1 LILGFGE
8 YCYTYSLI
16 IKIKRRVNNM
26 GWVGYPVYGEDLG
39 SAIETAEKV
48 IAKIK
53 TNKFD
58 KKDLVELD
66 KALTEI
72 KTVIAKDED

>member
-1 LILGFGE
+1 
-8 YCYTYSLI
+8 
-16 IKIKRRVNNM
+16 M
-26 GWVGYPVYGEDLG
+26 GRNWAPVYGELDLG
-39 SAIETAEKV
+39 TAIERAEKA

-53 TNKFD
+53 SNKFD

-72 KTVIAKDED
+72 KAVIAKDEK

>member
-1 LILGFGE
+1 
-8 YCYTYSLI
+8 
-16 IKIKRRVNNM
+16 M
-26 GWVGYPVYGEDLG
+26 GYMSFPVYGEDLG

-53 TNKFD
+53 TNKYD

-66 KALTEI
+66 KALAEI
-72 KTVIAKDED
+72 KAVIAKDEE

>member
-1 LILGFGE
+1 MG
-8 YCYTYSLI
+8 
-16 IKIKRRVNNM
+16 RV
-26 GWVGYPVYGEDLG
+26 WAPVYGEDLG
-39 SAIETAEKV
+39 SAIEAAEKV

-53 TNKFD
+53 TNKYS

-72 KTVIAKDED
+72 KAVIEKDAD

>member
-1 LILGFGE
+1 
-8 YCYTYSLI
+8 
-16 IKIKRRVNNM
+16 M
-26 GWVGYPVYGEDLG
+26 GRPFFPSYGEDLG

-58 KKDLVELD
+58 KADLVALD
-66 KALTEI
+66 EALTEI
-72 KTVIAKDED
+72 KEAIAKDEN

>member
-1 LILGFGE
+1 MGFAG
-8 YCYTYSLI
+8 
-16 IKIKRRVNNM
+16 VP
-26 GWVGYPVYGEDLG
+26 WYGADLG
-39 SAIETAEKV
+39 SAIETAETV

-58 KKDLVELD
+58 KDDLTELD

-72 KTVIAKDED
+72 RNAVTNEG

>member
-1 LILGFGE
+1 
-8 YCYTYSLI
+8 
-16 IKIKRRVNNM
+16 M
-26 GWVGYPVYGEDLG
+26 GKTGYPVYGEDLG

-48 IAKIK
+48 LAKIK
-53 TNKFD
+53 TNKYD

-72 KTVIAKDED
+72 KVVIAKDEE

>member
-1 LILGFGE
+1 MGRDGF
-8 YCYTYSLI
+8 
-16 IKIKRRVNNM
+16 
-26 GWVGYPVYGEDLG
+26 PVYGEDLG

-48 IAKIK
+48 LSKIK
-53 TNKFD
+53 TNKYD

-72 KTVIAKDED
+72 KAVITKDEE

>member
-1 LILGFGE
+1 MG
-8 YCYTYSLI
+8 
-16 IKIKRRVNNM
+16 RVM
-26 GWVGYPVYGEDLG
+26 FPAYGEDLG

-53 TNKFD
+53 KNKYD
-58 KKDLVELD
+58 TKDLVELD

-72 KTVIAKDED
+72 KAVIAKDEK

>member
-1 LILGFGE
+1 MG
-8 YCYTYSLI
+8 
-16 IKIKRRVNNM
+16 RVL
-26 GWVGYPVYGEDLG
+26 YPVYGEDLG

-53 TNKFD
+53 TNKYS

-72 KTVIAKDED
+72 KTVVAKDEE

>member
-1 LILGFGE
+1 
-8 YCYTYSLI
+8 
-16 IKIKRRVNNM
+16 M
-26 GWVGYPVYGEDLG
+26 GYLWLPVYGKELG
-39 SAIETAEKV
+39 TAIETAEAV

-58 KKDLVELD
+58 KKDLVDLD

-72 KTVIAKDED
+72 KDAIAKDEA

>member
-1 LILGFGE
+1 MGILGAP
-8 YCYTYSLI
+8 L
-16 IKIKRRVNNM
+16 
-26 GWVGYPVYGEDLG
+26 YGTDLG

-53 TNKFD
+53 TNRFD
-58 KKDLVELD
+58 KDDLVELK

-72 KTVIAKDED
+72 DEAVSDESED

>member
-1 LILGFGE
+1 
-8 YCYTYSLI
+8 
-16 IKIKRRVNNM
+16 M
-26 GWVGYPVYGEDLG
+26 GRPFFPTYGEDLG
-39 SAIETAEKV
+39 SAIEVAEKV

-72 KTVIAKDED
+72 KEAVAKDEN

>member
-1 LILGFGE
+1 
-8 YCYTYSLI
+8 
-16 IKIKRRVNNM
+16 M
-26 GWVGYPVYGEDLG
+26 GRPLWPVYGQVDLG

-58 KKDLVELD
+58 KNDLVELD
-66 KALTEI
+66 NAVTEI
-72 KTVIAKDED
+72 KNAIDKNEG

>member
-1 LILGFGE
+1 
-8 YCYTYSLI
+8 
-16 IKIKRRVNNM
+16 M
-26 GWVGYPVYGEDLG
+26 GLMGAYWYGEDLG

-58 KKDLVELD
+58 KEDLVELE

-72 KTVIAKDED
+72 KAYVEKQD

>member
-1 LILGFGE
+1 M
-8 YCYTYSLI
+8 T
-16 IKIKRRVNNM
+16 M
-26 GWVGYPVYGEDLG
+26 GYMSFPVYGEDLG

-53 TNKFD
+53 TNKYD

-66 KALTEI
+66 KALAEI
-72 KTVIAKDED
+72 KAVIAKDEE